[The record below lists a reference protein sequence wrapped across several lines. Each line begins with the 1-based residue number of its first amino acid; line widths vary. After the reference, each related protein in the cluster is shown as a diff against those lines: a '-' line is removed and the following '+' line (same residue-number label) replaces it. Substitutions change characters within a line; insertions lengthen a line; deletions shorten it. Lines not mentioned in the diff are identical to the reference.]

1 MNHSFLLQ
9 SAKWSVEGHY
19 FQRDRGLTPLRG
31 FITISWKQETWFK
44 METQLS
50 VNQKSSSEIVSQCKG
65 HFDNQRKSYTYVL
78 QHSILGNIE
87 GEGWLSS
94 DSIIQY
100 YWIVGAT
107 QRRLGFDTF
116 YCLSEDTYHLTNVY
130 LESHNLTSTME
141 ATLKHLI

>member
-9 SAKWSVEGHY
+9 SAKWSIEGNY
-19 FQRDRGLTPLRG
+19 LDRDKNFTPIKG
-31 FITISWKQETWFK
+31 SIAISWKRESWFNMITRLSLNQESP
-44 METQLS
+44 Q
-50 VNQKSSSEIVSQCKG
+50 EIISRCKG

-94 DSIIQY
+94 DSIIQN
-100 YWIVGAT
+100 YWVVGAT

-116 YCLSEDTYHLTNVY
+116 YRLSENTYHFTNVY
-130 LESHNLTSTME
+130 LENLNLTSTME

>member
-9 SAKWSVEGHY
+9 SAKWSVEGNH
-19 FQRDRGLTPLRG
+19 FEKDRGFIPLKG
-31 FITISWKQETWFK
+31 FITISWQRESWFK
-44 METQLS
+44 MITQLS
-50 VNQKSSSEIVSQCKG
+50 VGGKSPREIISHCKG

-87 GEGWLSS
+87 GEGWLGS
-94 DSIIQY
+94 DSIIQN

-116 YCLSEDTYHLTNVY
+116 YCLSEDTYHFTNVY
-130 LESHNLTSTME
+130 LENLNLTSTME